1 MMQHNAKVLENR
13 RINDTC
19 LQLGLSCPSS
29 WAAAVPG
36 QFVMLRLR
44 SSGVSAP
51 FLPRPFSIYRVT
63 GDGRLGI
70 LYRVVGRATCAMAA
84 LDPGDDLDV
93 LGPLG
98 NGFSCSSDLKRAF
111 LVAGGIG
118 VPPVAFLARHLA
130 GRKGATAV
138 DCTVFLGGATAS
150 DILCE
155 ADFSSIGMT
164 VHIATE
170 DGSAGTKGL
179 VTDILAPALEDQAP
193 DAVFACGPPGM
204 LRAVGSMATTRKV
217 ACQVSI
223 ETMMACGMG
232 ACMGCAVRS
241 ADNQAAYKHACTD
254 GPVFDFAA
262 IDLSH
267 RLFCG

>member
-44 SSGVSAP
+44 SSGIFAP

-63 GDGRLGI
+63 AEGRLDI
-70 LYRVVGRATCAMAA
+70 LYRMVGRATCAMAA
-84 LDPGDDLDV
+84 LGPGDDLNV

-98 NGFSCSSDLKRAF
+98 NGFSCSPDLKQAF

-118 VPPVAFLARHLA
+118 VPPVAFLAQHLA
-130 GRKGATAV
+130 VRKGTAAV

-155 ADFSSIGMT
+155 ADFPSLGMT
-164 VHIATE
+164 VCIATE
-170 DGSAGTKGL
+170 DGSAGTKGQ
-179 VTDILAPALEDQAP
+179 VTDILAPSLENQAP

-204 LRAVGSMATTRKV
+204 LRTVGSMATTRKV

-241 ADNQAAYKHACTD
+241 ADNQAVYKHACTD
-254 GPVFDFAA
+254 GPVFDFSR
-262 IDLSH
+262 IDLYGP
-267 RLFCG
+267 LLCG